1 MRRWSEVGQRIAAT
15 TRTSEKTQLLADY
28 LATLDR
34 AALAPAVVFFSGRAF
49 AESDARSLGLG
60 WATLA
65 DAITR
70 VAGVSRVELGAAY
83 DRYSDLGQA
92 VGDVLAAR
100 ASDAAAAHPAFAAP
114 ATDPAAGA
122 PGPPSVPE
130 VAAAFAA
137 IEAAR
142 SPAAKAG
149 VFEALLRRCDP
160 LTATY
165 VVKILGGEIRIGL
178 REGLVEAAIARA
190 FGRPAAAVARAVMLT
205 GDLGE
210 AALLALDDRL
220 EDAHLRLFHPLRFML
235 ASPAEDAAEIV
246 TRLGPEVW
254 TEDKYDGIRA
264 QLHRC
269 GEEVRLFSRDL
280 HDVTG
285 QFPEVAEVA
294 RGLPWDGILDGE
306 LLAFRD
312 GGVLPFLA
320 LQKRLGR
327 KAPPPELLEDVPV
340 TFVAFD
346 LLAVGPRGGEVA
358 PLLDLPLRER
368 RARLEALDLAGAKV
382 AGPEVAGAKATTA
395 DEAAAGVADADATVG
410 DTTAASAATGATS
423 AVTPDSA
430 RFALSRLATA
440 RSADDLERIF
450 AEARARRNE
459 GLMVKDPV
467 SIYAPGR
474 RGYGWLKMK
483 KALATLDC
491 VVVGV
496 EVGHG
501 KRHGVLSDYTFAVRE
516 EAGGALVTI
525 GKAYSGLTDAEIA
538 DLTRWFEAHTISRHG
553 RYRVVEPAIVVEVA
567 FDVIMRSNRHASGFA
582 LRFPRIARVR
592 DDKTAAEIDSLATVT
607 RLWSEL
613 QHGAEHL
620 VTQGAAREGRP
631 KPS

>member
-15 TRTSEKTQLLADY
+15 TRTSEKTHLLADY

-34 AALAPAVVFFSGRAF
+34 GSLAPAVIFFSGRAF
-49 AESDARSLGLG
+49 PEADARALGLG

-65 DAITR
+65 DSVMR
-70 VAGVSRVELGAAY
+70 VAGVSRAELGAAY
-83 DRYSDLGQA
+83 DRHSDLGRA
-92 VGDVLAAR
+92 VGDLLAAR
-100 ASDAAAAHPAFAAP
+100 DADAARDSNAARDADAAVRDGT
-114 ATDPAAGA
+114 TDPAPDPA
-122 PGPPSVPE
+122 PSIPE
-130 VAAAFAA
+130 VATAFAA

-142 SPAAKAG
+142 GPAAKAAI
-149 VFEALLRRCDP
+149 FEALLRRCDP

-165 VVKILGGEIRIGL
+165 VVKILGGELRIGL
-178 REGLVEAAIARA
+178 REGLVEAAIGRA
-190 FGRPAAAVARAVMLT
+190 FRRPAAAVARAVMLS

-220 EDAHLRLFHPLRFML
+220 ADARLRLFHPLRFML

-254 TEDKYDGIRA
+254 TEDKYDGIRV
-264 QLHRC
+264 QLHRRAD
-269 GEEVRLFSRDL
+269 EVRLFSRDL

-285 QFPEVAEVA
+285 QFPEVAA
-294 RGLPWDGILDGE
+294 AACGLPWDGIVDGE

-327 KAPPPELLEDVPV
+327 KAPSPAILEEVPV
-340 TFVAFD
+340 AFVAFD
-346 LLAVGPRGGEVA
+346 LLATGARGGEVI

-368 RARLEALDLAGAKV
+368 RARLEALDLAA
-382 AGPEVAGAKATTA
+382 A
-395 DEAAAGVADADATVG
+395 D
-410 DTTAASAATGATS
+410 
-423 AVTPDSA
+423 PA

-440 RSADDLERIF
+440 GSADDLERIF
-450 AEARARRNE
+450 TAARARRNE
-459 GLMVKDPV
+459 GLMVKDPASV
-467 SIYAPGR
+467 YSPGR

-501 KRHGVLSDYTFAVRE
+501 KRHGVLSDYTFAVRD
-516 EAGGALVTI
+516 EATGGLVTI

-538 DLTRWFEAHTISRHG
+538 DLTRWFEVHTISRHG
-553 RYRVVEPAIVVEVA
+553 RYRVVEPAIVVEIA
-567 FDVIMRSNRHASGFA
+567 FDVIMRSTRHASGFA

-592 DDKTAAEIDSLATVT
+592 DDKAATEIDTLATVAE
-607 RLWSEL
+607 LWSGL

-620 VTQGAAREGRP
+620 VTQGAAHDGRP
-631 KPS
+631 GPAVHHGAAIRGRSMAREVRDA